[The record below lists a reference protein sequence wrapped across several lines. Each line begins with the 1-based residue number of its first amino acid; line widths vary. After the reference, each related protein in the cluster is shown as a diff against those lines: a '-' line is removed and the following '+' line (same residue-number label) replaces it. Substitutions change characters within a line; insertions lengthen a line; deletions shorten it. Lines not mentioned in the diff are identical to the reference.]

1 MVIYKYYL
9 YEMQELLNNIENE
22 KFIFVENLKDL
33 ENIAGLSKKKLC
45 IAKTDFKDLY
55 LIRRLNKKFPN
66 LEIWLTSSEISR
78 KNILL
83 ANASGVKN
91 VISYPVDVKL
101 VQKYF
106 GSHKEQTKIL
116 PEVTNYGSLKGLKVM
131 IVDDNQM
138 NVDLLAETLGTLD
151 LDITTFLKPIE
162 ASKIV
167 GKEKFDLFLLDIMM
181 PEMSGFELAKII
193 KHSKLNSDTPIV
205 FISALS
211 DSENKIMGYNIGSS
225 AYIEKPFDV
234 SVVRSQIYNML
245 KTKRLQDAL
254 NDKKETFLAMIT
266 HDLKTPIYAEICAL
280 ELLNKNNEKMDGMQ
294 REIITDI
301 LSAAK
306 YMKNLVENI
315 TQKYKV
321 ENESLVL
328 QKVKSSLKNIV
339 IACIEDTKYLFKE
352 KNIKYTLNCNAKEP
366 FAIFDELE
374 IRHLFRYVERGGNL
388 LLALKPGREEYL
400 REVLDYVGIRA
411 VPGVLVADRGEDI
424 APDVMIGK
432 ITDDALPCSYIFD
445 AMRRAW
451 GYMLLSDACGLEFQ
465 AGNGFEGVPLIVCDS
480 VWNEL
485 QTTDYVNDVVRY
497 DAERG
502 ERMGNY
508 AVMST
513 LQK

>member
-1 MVIYKYYL
+1 
-9 YEMQELLNNIENE
+9 MQELLNNIENE

-45 IAKTDFKDLY
+45 IAKTNFKDLY

-211 DSENKIMGYNIGSS
+211 DSENKIMGYNIGSC

-328 QKVKSSLKNIV
+328 QKTKASLKNIV
-339 IACIEDTKYLFKE
+339 IACIEDTKYLFEE

-374 IRHLFRYVERGGNL
+374 IKRVVHNL
-388 LLALKPGREEYL
+388 IINTIEH
-400 REVLDYVGIRA
+400 GISKSK
-411 VPGVLVADRGEDI
+411 VIMDI
-424 APDVMIGK
+424 KETGK
-432 ITDDALPCSYIFD
+432 NLIFSITNFGI
-445 AMRRAW
+445 
-451 GYMLLSDACGLEFQ
+451 GLEIQNPDDIFLKYVSY
-465 AGNGFEGVPLIVCDS
+465 ANKNKKLASGLGLYIAKKIIDAHNGTIKVESEV
-480 VWNEL
+480 NK
-485 QTTDYVNDVVRY
+485 YVKFTF
-497 DAERG
+497 
-502 ERMGNY
+502 
-508 AVMST
+508 T
-513 LQK
+513 LPKS

>member
-1 MVIYKYYL
+1 
-9 YEMQELLNNIENE
+9 MQELLNNIENE

-374 IRHLFRYVERGGNL
+374 IKRVVHNL
-388 LLALKPGREEYL
+388 IINTIEH
-400 REVLDYVGIRA
+400 GISKSK
-411 VPGVLVADRGEDI
+411 VIMDI
-424 APDVMIGK
+424 KETGK
-432 ITDDALPCSYIFD
+432 NLIFSITNFGI
-445 AMRRAW
+445 
-451 GYMLLSDACGLEFQ
+451 GLEIQNPDDIFLKYVSY
-465 AGNGFEGVPLIVCDS
+465 ANKNKKLASGLGLYIAKKIIDAHNGTIKVESEV
-480 VWNEL
+480 NK
-485 QTTDYVNDVVRY
+485 YVKFTF
-497 DAERG
+497 
-502 ERMGNY
+502 
-508 AVMST
+508 T
-513 LQK
+513 LPKS

>member
-1 MVIYKYYL
+1 
-9 YEMQELLNNIENE
+9 MQELLNNIENE

-55 LIRRLNKKFPN
+55 LIRRLNMKFPN

-91 VISYPVDVKL
+91 VISYPVDIKL

-106 GSHKEQTKIL
+106 GSHKESTGVL

-211 DSENKIMGYNIGSS
+211 DSENKIMGYNIGSC

-280 ELLNKNNEKMDGMQ
+280 ELLKKNNEKMNGIQ

-315 TQKYKV
+315 AQKYKV
-321 ENESLVL
+321 ENENLVL
-328 QKVKSSLKNIV
+328 QKTKSSLKNIV
-339 IACIEDTKYLFKE
+339 IACIEDTKYLFEE
-352 KNIKYTLNCNAKEP
+352 KNIKYVLNCSAKEP
-366 FAIFDELE
+366 FAVFDELE
-374 IRHLFRYVERGGNL
+374 IKRVVHNL
-388 LLALKPGREEYL
+388 IINTIEHGVAKSKVIMDIKETSKSLIFSITNF
-400 REVLDYVGIRA
+400 GI
-411 VPGVLVADRGEDI
+411 
-424 APDVMIGK
+424 
-432 ITDDALPCSYIFD
+432 
-445 AMRRAW
+445 
-451 GYMLLSDACGLEFQ
+451 GLEIQNSDDIFLKYVSY
-465 AGNGFEGVPLIVCDS
+465 AKKNKKINSGLGLYIAKRIIDAHNGMIKVESEV
-480 VWNEL
+480 NK
-485 QTTDYVNDVVRY
+485 YVKFTF
-497 DAERG
+497 
-502 ERMGNY
+502 
-508 AVMST
+508 T
-513 LQK
+513 LPKF

>member
-374 IRHLFRYVERGGNL
+374 IKRVVHNL
-388 LLALKPGREEYL
+388 IINTIEH
-400 REVLDYVGIRA
+400 GISKSK
-411 VPGVLVADRGEDI
+411 VIMDI
-424 APDVMIGK
+424 KETGK
-432 ITDDALPCSYIFD
+432 NLIFSITNFGI
-445 AMRRAW
+445 
-451 GYMLLSDACGLEFQ
+451 GLEIQNPDDIFLKYVSY
-465 AGNGFEGVPLIVCDS
+465 ANKNKKLASGLGLYIAKKIIDAHNGTIKVESEV
-480 VWNEL
+480 NK
-485 QTTDYVNDVVRY
+485 YVKFTF
-497 DAERG
+497 
-502 ERMGNY
+502 
-508 AVMST
+508 T
-513 LQK
+513 LPKS

>member
-1 MVIYKYYL
+1 
-9 YEMQELLNNIENE
+9 
-22 KFIFVENLKDL
+22 
-33 ENIAGLSKKKLC
+33 
-45 IAKTDFKDLY
+45 
-55 LIRRLNKKFPN
+55 
-66 LEIWLTSSEISR
+66 
-78 KNILL
+78 
-83 ANASGVKN
+83 
-91 VISYPVDVKL
+91 
-101 VQKYF
+101 
-106 GSHKEQTKIL
+106 
-116 PEVTNYGSLKGLKVM
+116 
-131 IVDDNQM
+131 
-138 NVDLLAETLGTLD
+138 
-151 LDITTFLKPIE
+151 
-162 ASKIV
+162 
-167 GKEKFDLFLLDIMM
+167 M

-211 DSENKIMGYNIGSS
+211 DSENKIMGYNIGSC

-328 QKVKSSLKNIV
+328 QKTKASLKNIV
-339 IACIEDTKYLFKE
+339 IACIEDTKYLFEE

-374 IRHLFRYVERGGNL
+374 IKRVVHNL
-388 LLALKPGREEYL
+388 IINTIEH
-400 REVLDYVGIRA
+400 GISKSK
-411 VPGVLVADRGEDI
+411 VIMDI
-424 APDVMIGK
+424 KETGK
-432 ITDDALPCSYIFD
+432 NLIFSITNFGI
-445 AMRRAW
+445 
-451 GYMLLSDACGLEFQ
+451 GLEIQNPDDIFLKYVSY
-465 AGNGFEGVPLIVCDS
+465 ANKNKKLASGLGLYIAKKIIDAHNGTIKVESEV
-480 VWNEL
+480 NK
-485 QTTDYVNDVVRY
+485 YVKFTF
-497 DAERG
+497 
-502 ERMGNY
+502 
-508 AVMST
+508 T
-513 LQK
+513 LPKS

>member
-211 DSENKIMGYNIGSS
+211 DSENKIMGYNIGSC

-328 QKVKSSLKNIV
+328 QKTKASLKNIV
-339 IACIEDTKYLFKE
+339 IACIEDTKYLFEE

-366 FAIFDELE
+366 FAIFDKLE
-374 IRHLFRYVERGGNL
+374 IKRVVHNL
-388 LLALKPGREEYL
+388 IINTIEH
-400 REVLDYVGIRA
+400 GISKSK
-411 VPGVLVADRGEDI
+411 VIMDI
-424 APDVMIGK
+424 KETGK
-432 ITDDALPCSYIFD
+432 NLIFSITNFGI
-445 AMRRAW
+445 
-451 GYMLLSDACGLEFQ
+451 GLEIQNPDDIFLKYVSY
-465 AGNGFEGVPLIVCDS
+465 ANKNKKLASGLGLYIAKKIIDAHNGTIKVESEV
-480 VWNEL
+480 NK
-485 QTTDYVNDVVRY
+485 YVKFTF
-497 DAERG
+497 
-502 ERMGNY
+502 
-508 AVMST
+508 T
-513 LQK
+513 LPKS